1 MKRETV
7 NAGLIRLGLIAAA
20 ALGLAGCGSGA
31 QGSGGQGG
39 GGVTGSYAIGGS
51 VSGLSGSVVLQD
63 NSGDNLTV
71 KANGS
76 FTFATPVSRGSHYKI
91 TVLTE
96 PVGQTCSVSR
106 DAGVAEGDVSDVT
119 VSCIDNLYT
128 IGGTVSGLS
137 GTVVLQD
144 NNADNLTVSAN
155 GNFVF
160 ATPVASGSAYAVT
173 VLTQPA
179 GQTCSVSAGA
189 GMVSGHNVTN
199 VTLVCSNQS
208 FSVGGSVSGLLG
220 TVTLKDNGGD
230 SLTLSGNSAFTFA
243 TPVANGS
250 PYTVTV
256 SAPPVGQSCSVANGT
271 GTIAGANVTNVV
283 VTCSTYTYT
292 IGGMVTG
299 LIGSLVLQNNGGDN
313 LTVSTNGPFTFA
325 TAVPYGS
332 AYNVTL
338 LSLQSVV
345 KQTCTI
351 NFGSGTA
358 TANVN
363 TVMVT
368 CADDPL

>member
-1 MKRETV
+1 M
-7 NAGLIRLGLIAAA
+7 NAGLIRLGLVAAAA
-20 ALGLAGCGSGA
+20 ALGLGGCGSGA

-51 VSGLSGSVVLQD
+51 VSGLSGSMVLQD
-63 NSGDNLTV
+63 NNGDNLAV
-71 KANGS
+71 KANGK
-76 FTFATPVSRGSHYKI
+76 FTFTTPLSRGSHYRV
-91 TVLTE
+91 TVLTQ
-96 PVGQTCSVSR
+96 PMGQTCSVSK
-106 DAGVAEGDVSDVT
+106 DIGVAENDVSDVA
-119 VSCIDNLYT
+119 VSCSNNSYT

-137 GTVVLQD
+137 GPMVLQD
-144 NNADNLTVSAN
+144 NNSNNLIVSAN

-160 ATPVASGSAYAVT
+160 ATPVASGSNYSVT

-199 VTLVCSNQS
+199 VAVVCSNQS
-208 FSVGGSVSGLLG
+208 FSVGGVVSGLTG
-220 TVTLKDNGGD
+220 IVTLQNNGGD
-230 SLTLSGNSAFTFA
+230 NVTLSANSAFTFP

-256 SAPPVGQSCSVANGT
+256 AAPPVGQSCSVANGT
-271 GTIAGANVTNVV
+271 GTIAAANVTNVA
-283 VTCSTYTYT
+283 VTCATYTYT

-299 LIGSLVLQNNGGDN
+299 LNGSMVLQNNGGDN
-313 LTVSTNGPFTFA
+313 LTVSTNGAFTFA
-325 TAVPYGS
+325 TAVPYNG

-345 KQTCTI
+345 KQICTI